1 MKVIHKSNNHK
12 FITEHLF
19 EGKVRDVKEN
29 ITIQLEWE
37 DNNHSFIID
46 EKNNEDNEDNED
58 NKDND
63 NIDETDRMIDLVIE
77 ADILFSFDYYRSD
90 GILGSV
96 IEVVKLKFNYPSN
109 IKEIDKKY
117 IEEIIEEVYLDKDI

>member
-46 EKNNEDNEDNED
+46 EKNNEDNEDN
-58 NKDND
+58 KDND

-96 IEVVKLKFNYPSN
+96 LK
-109 IKEIDKKY
+109 
-117 IEEIIEEVYLDKDI
+117 

>member
-46 EKNNEDNEDNED
+46 EKNNEDNEDNKD

-96 IEVVKLKFNYPSN
+96 IEIVKLKFNYPSN

>member
-1 MKVIHKSNNHK
+1 MKVINKSNNHK

-46 EKNNEDNEDNED
+46 EKNNED
-58 NKDND
+58 
-63 NIDETDRMIDLVIE
+63 RMIDLVIE

-90 GILGSV
+90 GILGSI
-96 IEVVKLKFNYPSN
+96 IEVVELKFNYPSN

-117 IEEIIEEVYLDKDI
+117 IEEIIEEIYLDKDI